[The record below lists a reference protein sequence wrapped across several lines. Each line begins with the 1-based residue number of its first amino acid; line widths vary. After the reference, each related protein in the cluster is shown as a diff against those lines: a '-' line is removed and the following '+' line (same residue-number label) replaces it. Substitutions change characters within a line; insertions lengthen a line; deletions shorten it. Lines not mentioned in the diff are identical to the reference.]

1 VQGFPYED
9 ASRSGLKTGVP
20 WRSGS
25 SHGGFLP
32 RPILAAGVLL
42 FSVMAA
48 CCPAQAQ
55 AARDAI
61 AENAQKAP
69 QGGEKTGANLSK
81 FEARRIRHSC
91 HDEASRAGL
100 ANAAKSAALTNCVN
114 TRFAARRA
122 WNECKRKF
130 GVKGG
135 DKKTREEAIRA
146 CAAERLRQKSD
157 PDRRN

>member
-1 VQGFPYED
+1 
-9 ASRSGLKTGVP
+9 
-20 WRSGS
+20 
-25 SHGGFLP
+25 
-32 RPILAAGVLL
+32 LAAGVLVIA
-42 FSVMAA
+42 VMTA
-48 CCPAQAQ
+48 CGPARAQ
-55 AARDAI
+55 AARDTNP
-61 AENAQKAP
+61 ENAQKAA
-69 QGGEKTGANLSK
+69 QGGEKTGAPLSK

-100 ANAAKSAALTNCVN
+100 GNAAKTAALTNCVN

-157 PDRRN
+157 SDRRN